1 MITNKV
7 PSARFE
13 MSTQQPDHHN
23 SNLRVS
29 IVSTLITAFIVLTI
43 FSYSITGHDGTVD
56 IEYLGTLFSCVTR
69 YYCHS
74 LIKYLVKLGG
84 SYQVLMTQVVP
95 MALEDKLVL
104 VI

>member
-1 MITNKV
+1 
-7 PSARFE
+7 